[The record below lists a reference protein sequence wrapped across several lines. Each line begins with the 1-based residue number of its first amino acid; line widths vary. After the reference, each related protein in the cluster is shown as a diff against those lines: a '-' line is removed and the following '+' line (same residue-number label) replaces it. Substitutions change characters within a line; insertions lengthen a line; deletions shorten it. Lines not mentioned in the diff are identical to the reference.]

1 MQGGA
6 QILQPAFAQHANG
19 LQALL
24 GSGAVAL
31 WMQQPVTKSAAAH
44 AALAGVEQ
52 AEQRGTGL
60 AAQGLRQFEIAL
72 GGQRQV
78 DQAVIALHL
87 QAVQM
92 CHCAPLGVLGVG
104 QQRSGGG
111 MGLRYIVGLPGVEV
125 GAVQVFGEFA
135 LTQATVKREAGTFRD
150 DETL

>member
-1 MQGGA
+1 
-6 QILQPAFAQHANG
+6 
-19 LQALL
+19 
-24 GSGAVAL
+24 
-31 WMQQPVTKSAAAH
+31 
-44 AALAGVEQ
+44 
-52 AEQRGTGL
+52 
-60 AAQGLRQFEIAL
+60 
-72 GGQRQV
+72 
-78 DQAVIALHL
+78 
-87 QAVQM
+87 M